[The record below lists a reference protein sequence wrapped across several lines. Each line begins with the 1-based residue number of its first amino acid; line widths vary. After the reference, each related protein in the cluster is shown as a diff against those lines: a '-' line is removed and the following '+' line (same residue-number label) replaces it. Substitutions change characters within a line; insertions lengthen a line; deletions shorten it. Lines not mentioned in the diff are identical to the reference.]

1 MARRAVRGGPL
12 AGTPPAVRLL
22 TLPGVFR
29 PISDSWQLADAV
41 CALVRER
48 SGPVRVLEIGTGSG
62 AIAVSAARCSADVTA
77 VDISRRALV
86 SAALSAR
93 LNGTRI
99 ATRRG
104 SLLAPVIG
112 ERFDLIVSNP
122 PYVPCPRPELPTRGP
137 ERAWDAGL
145 DGRAV
150 LDALIRAAPGHLRPG
165 GALVMCHSTING
177 EVETFTAMRAAGLVP
192 DVVARH
198 GGPLGPLMRA
208 RVEHLEAQGLI
219 APGQRDEEVLI
230 VRGTL
235 PAHDR
240 ERSLSAA

>member
-1 MARRAVRGGPL
+1 MRI
-12 AGTPPAVRLL
+12 L

-29 PISDSWQLADAV
+29 PISDSWQLADAL

-48 SGPVRVLEIGTGSG
+48 GGARVLEIGTGSG
-62 AIAVSAARCSADVTA
+62 AIAVSAARCGADVVA
-77 VDISRRALV
+77 VDVSRRALA
-86 SAALSAR
+86 SAALNAR
-93 LNGTRI
+93 LHGARI
-99 ATRRG
+99 ETRRG
-104 SLLAPVIG
+104 SLFEPVAG

-122 PYVPCPRPELPTRGP
+122 PYVPCERAELPASGP

-150 LDALIRAAPGHLRPG
+150 LDALIAAAPAHLVPG
-165 GALVMCHSTING
+165 GALLVCHSTVNG
-177 EVETFTAMRAAGLVP
+177 EVETFAAMERAGLEP

-198 GGPLGPLMRA
+198 PGPLGPLMRG
-208 RVEHLEAQGLI
+208 RLGHLERRGLL

-230 VRGTL
+230 VRGTA

-240 ERSLSAA
+240 ARVVSAA